1 MKPFEILINIGQLD
15 RDINVFNPKKYNENI
30 ICYAISAEE
39 VIVFTCTMIEHM
51 KTMAGQTGRF
61 NKLIKKKLVGFD
73 GMMYHKDN
81 RPLKNIIKNIKEQN
95 GEKFVNANNAFFD
108 IRRLKEALRFIQ
120 YEKGDELCDRMTN
133 MIKME
138 LISRLLPP
146 LPIEQKPIEEQ
157 KSSSIV
163 VSEEQEHVNKK
174 KRLLELPSM
183 EKYVQFLESEG
194 FEIVK
199 KKKEEDRGN
208 LAEI

>member
-1 MKPFEILINIGQLD
+1 MNPFEILINIGQLD
-15 RDINVFNPKKYNENI
+15 RDINVFNSKKYNENI

-39 VIVFTCTMIEHM
+39 VIVFTRTMIEHM
-51 KTMAGQTGRF
+51 KNIAGQNGRF

-73 GMMYHKDN
+73 GLMYDKDS
-81 RPLKNIIKNIKEQN
+81 RRIKDVIKKIK
-95 GEKFVNANNAFFD
+95 GDDFVNANNAFFD

-157 KSSSIV
+157 KSSSII

-174 KRLLELPSM
+174 KRLLELPTI
-183 EKYVQFLESEG
+183 EEYAELIEL
-194 FEIVK
+194 IK
-199 KKKEEDRGN
+199 KKKEEN
-208 LAEI
+208 NIE